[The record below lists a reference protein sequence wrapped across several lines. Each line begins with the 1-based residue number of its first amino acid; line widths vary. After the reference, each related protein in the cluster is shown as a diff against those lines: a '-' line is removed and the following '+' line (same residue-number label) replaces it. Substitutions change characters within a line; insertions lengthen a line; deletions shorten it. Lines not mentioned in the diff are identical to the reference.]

1 MVPKNVRASDFF
13 SAGFPLQRLGAS
25 VVMGVHGR
33 QGSGGWVSRL
43 LNFLSLIAKKK
54 SLLNMVLDVMF
65 TIWVSRLLLS

>member
-1 MVPKNVRASDFF
+1 
-13 SAGFPLQRLGAS
+13 
-25 VVMGVHGR
+25 MGVHGR
-33 QGSGGWVSRL
+33 QGTGGWVSRL